1 MRKLFFLASYAAVA
15 GALVPSAARATITA
29 CNIPAACAVFAN
41 NTGVALEGESAGA
54 DGVYGA
60 ASSGTI
66 YGAGVEG
73 ESLKQTGA
81 DAAGTFGL
89 TLLADGVAPNY
100 GVVSYGS
107 LYGVYGQA
115 GNTGLSKT
123 GPGFGVF
130 GQDNAGSKTGDYN
143 VGVTGLSVNNV
154 GVLAEGSGAPTESFY
169 GVGLPI
175 GLYAVAKGTNGNASH
190 ASIAVVA
197 ESDYLGGY
205 FFNTSS
211 TTAVGLVGADD
222 LISGV
227 ASSGNFSIE
236 NNGNMS
242 LSGEL
247 YTGHGGPY
255 VRTTGASGTTVT
267 AYTDHA
273 TSPQMEDVGEAQ
285 LVNGRAFVKIDA
297 ALADVIDVRSG
308 YHVFVTP
315 EGDSN
320 GLYVVKGADG
330 FVVREQHGG
339 RSTLDFEYRIVAR
352 PREENGARLARVA
365 NVSPHVD
372 LPGMGGSKKPQQIPL
387 PLSPEERLKRKI
399 GVQAYAEMMTALSNR
414 LAPLPAR

>member
-1 MRKLFFLASYAAVA
+1 MRNLLLLASCAATVGVLA
-15 GALVPSAARATITA
+15 PVGARATTS
-29 CNIPAACAVFAN
+29 CNIPAPCAAFAN
-41 NTGVALEGESAGA
+41 NTGIGVEGLSAGA

-115 GNTGLSKT
+115 GNTGLSST

-130 GQDNAGSKTGDYN
+130 GQDNAGSKSADYN
-143 VGVTGLSVNNV
+143 VGVTGLSVYNT
-154 GVLAEGSGAPTESFY
+154 GVLAEASGAPTESFY
-169 GVGLPI
+169 GSGLPI
-175 GLYAVAKGTNGNASH
+175 GLYAVGKKDGNGEDAGL
-190 ASIAVVA
+190 VA
-197 ESDYLGGY
+197 ESDSFVGNFY
-205 FFNTSS
+205 NT
-211 TTAVGLVGADD
+211 TTNGITNILTPTN
-222 LISGV
+222 LISGTD
-227 ASSGNFSIE
+227 SGGGFYSIS
-236 NNGNMS
+236 NAGNMI

-247 YTGHGGPY
+247 TTGHGGPY
-255 VRTTGASGTTVT
+255 LRTTGASGRTVT
-267 AYTDHA
+267 AYSEHTTMPEMA
-273 TSPQMEDVGEAQ
+273 DVGEAQ

-339 RSTLDFEYRIVAR
+339 RSTLDFEYRIVAK
-352 PREENGARLARVA
+352 PREENGARLARVTDL
-365 NVSPHVD
+365 SPHIDV
-372 LPGMGGSKKPQQIPL
+372 LGAGASKKPQQIPL